1 MVGQWK
7 IHGHNLF
14 GDLAGVGDYVGSSSS
29 DRKCREHLPPD
40 YSEPS
45 TSLSRRCWR
54 SMRASS
60 NPSTE
65 IDRRKNPQPLP
76 WISRYRAPRLCRS
89 PPRHSSTGQP
99 QVGRASDRW
108 LGWHLTE
115 THRRPRTPRP
125 PPDLFTT
132 LTRALDSRD
141 STVLTVTS

>member
-65 IDRRKNPQPLP
+65 IDRRNKP
-76 WISRYRAPRLCRS
+76 WCRHRDVAVSTPRLAGVL
-89 PPRHSSTGQP
+89 P
-99 QVGRASDRW
+99 A
-108 LGWHLTE
+108 
-115 THRRPRTPRP
+115 THR
-125 PPDLFTT
+125 PDNHKLVE
-132 LTRALDSRD
+132 LV
-141 STVLTVTS
+141 TVGWDGT